1 MLAFAKLIIMPPE
14 PGPQGFQAGYE
25 GIGLRGGMGGWVEK
39 LAGGDREKA
48 ELWRKVMRKRTWP
61 VFASLSWGCVMWM
74 FQWYPELLQPSMRSS
89 MTYLYVDCEK
99 FTGWKDWLWVNE
111 LIH

>member
-1 MLAFAKLIIMPPE
+1 
-14 PGPQGFQAGYE
+14 
-25 GIGLRGGMGGWVEK
+25 MGGWVEK